1 MSETGEGPKDPGRRT
16 LIKAGA
22 IGAAALFVN
31 RLLGKRDKVL
41 LEAASKAVTPEP
53 PKLPTKEDPLK
64 PLFAKTEKAEARKRE
79 LSEGIAMKFAGRE
92 VADLEVE
99 YAGQKPFETATFM
112 INTGSGVNLRYSPVV
127 PVDNGEVSKI
137 DAIPNGKIVRGIQFV
152 INYKTQGKE
161 WSWAAVRPQELE
173 NFAFIKPDSQQGFLQ
188 AGERQYVFFCIKEGD
203 STYAAKVPGGEM
215 ELD

>member
-1 MSETGEGPKDPGRRT
+1 MSETGEGPKDPGRRI
-16 LIKAGA
+16 LITGGA
-22 IGAAALFVN
+22 VGAAALLLR
-31 RLLGKRDKVL
+31 RLFGKSDERL
-41 LEAASKAVTPEP
+41 IEAASRAVTPGP
-53 PKLPTKEDPLK
+53 QKFPTKEDPLK
-64 PLFAKTEKAEARKRE
+64 PLFTKTEKAEARKRE

-99 YAGQKPFETATFM
+99 HAGQKPFETATFM
-112 INTGSGVNLRYSPVV
+112 INTDLGVNLRYSPVV
-127 PVDNGEVSKI
+127 PIDKEESKI
-137 DAIPNGKIVRGIQFV
+137 GAIPNGKIIRGIQFV

-173 NFAFIKPDSQQGFLQ
+173 NFAFIKPDSQQGFFQ